1 MSVKID
7 KNATPGVGTA
17 APTAGRWAAV
27 STVVGPVL
35 LLAAF
40 LWHPPIPG
48 RLPDDAAVAEAA
60 AADPTRWGLAHFAAV
75 LASAAIAVAF
85 VAVREHLR
93 AHGDRRSSALGL
105 GAVVIGSVMY
115 AVLPGLEFAHV
126 AAHETGADMEAIQA
140 AQREWFLVFLLGGSL
155 AFLLGCAAF
164 AVAVMRTRPL
174 GGRLDGVVAGALIVF
189 ALARLV
195 PIGAVQ
201 FYVQSAAAMLA
212 LLPLAVGMWERA
224 KTPGS

>member
-1 MSVKID
+1 MSVRID
-7 KNATPGVGTA
+7 QNASAAETA
-17 APTAGRWAAV
+17 APTPQRWAAI
-27 STVVGPVL
+27 STGIGPML

-48 RLPDDAAVAEAA
+48 RLPNDAALAEAA
-60 AADPTRWGLAHFAAV
+60 AADLTRWGLAHFAAV

-85 VAVREHLR
+85 VAVREYLR
-93 AHGDRRSSALGL
+93 AHGDRRPSAIGL
-105 GAVVIGSVMY
+105 GAVVIGSVLY
-115 AVLPGLEFAHV
+115 AVLPGLEFAQIP
-126 AAHETGADMEAIQA
+126 AYETGADMEATQA
-140 AQREWFLVFLLGGSL
+140 ALREWFLAFLLGGSL
-155 AFLLGCAAF
+155 VFLLGCAAF

-195 PIGAVQ
+195 PIGTVQ
-201 FYVQSAAAMLA
+201 FYVQSAAALLA
-212 LLPLAVGMWERA
+212 MLPLAVGMWGRT

>member
-1 MSVKID
+1 MSVRID
-7 KNATPGVGTA
+7 HGAGSGTGEAASTP
-17 APTAGRWAAV
+17 GRWAAV
-27 STVVGPVL
+27 ATGAGPVL

-60 AADPTRWGLAHFAAV
+60 AADLTRWGLVHLAAV
-75 LASAAIAVAF
+75 IGSAAIAVSF
-85 VAVREHLR
+85 VAVREYLR
-93 AHGDRRSSALGL
+93 GHGDRRLSAFGL
-105 GAVVIGSVMY
+105 GAVVIGSVLY
-115 AVLPGLEFAHV
+115 AVLPGLEFAHI
-126 AAHETGADMEAIQA
+126 AAHETGADMEATQA
-140 AQREWFLVFLLGGSL
+140 ALTEWFLVFLLGGSL
-155 AFLLGCAAF
+155 VFLLGCAAF

-174 GGRLDGVVAGALIVF
+174 GGSLDGVVAGALIVF

-212 LLPLAVGMWERA
+212 LLPLAVGTWER
-224 KTPGS
+224 TMTRGS

>member
-1 MSVKID
+1 MSVRID
-7 KNATPGVGTA
+7 QNAASGAGVA
-17 APTAGRWAAV
+17 APAPGRWAAV
-27 STVVGPVL
+27 ATGAGPVL

-60 AADPTRWGLAHFAAV
+60 GADLTRWGLAHLVAV

-85 VAVREHLR
+85 VAVREYLQV
-93 AHGDRRSSALGL
+93 HGDRRPSTLGL
-105 GAVVIGSVMY
+105 GAVVFGSVLY
-115 AVLPGLEFAHV
+115 AVLPGLEFAQI
-126 AAHETGADMEAIQA
+126 AAHETGADMEGAQA
-140 AQREWFLVFLLGGSL
+140 ALREWFLVFLLVGSL

-174 GGRLDGVVAGALIVF
+174 GGRLDGVIAGALIVF

-201 FYVQSAAAMLA
+201 FYVQSAAALLA
-212 LLPLAVGMWERA
+212 LLPLAVGMWEGT
-224 KTPGS
+224 KNPGA

>member
-1 MSVKID
+1 MSVRID
-7 KNATPGVGTA
+7 QNAASGAGVA
-17 APTAGRWAAV
+17 APTPGRWAAV
-27 STVVGPVL
+27 ATGAGPVL

-60 AADPTRWGLAHFAAV
+60 AADLTRWGLAHLVAV

-85 VAVREHLR
+85 VAVREYLR
-93 AHGDRRSSALGL
+93 VHGDRRPSALGL
-105 GAVVIGSVMY
+105 GAVVFGSVLY
-115 AVLPGLEFAHV
+115 AVLPGLEFAQI
-126 AAHETGADMEAIQA
+126 AAHETGADMEGAQA
-140 AQREWFLVFLLGGSL
+140 ALKEWFLVFLLVGSL
-155 AFLLGCAAF
+155 VFLLGCAAF

-201 FYVQSAAAMLA
+201 FYVQSAAALLA
-212 LLPLAVGMWERA
+212 LLPLAVGMWWRTR
-224 KTPGS
+224 TPGS

>member
-1 MSVKID
+1 MSVRINQ
-7 KNATPGVGTA
+7 NAESAAEVA
-17 APTAGRWAAV
+17 APTPERWAAIL
-27 STVVGPVL
+27 TGVGPVL

-60 AADPTRWGLAHFAAV
+60 AADLTRWGLAHFAAV

-85 VAVREHLR
+85 VAVREYLR
-93 AHGDRRSSALGL
+93 AHGDRRPSALGL
-105 GAVVIGSVMY
+105 GAVVVGSVLY
-115 AVLPGLEFAHV
+115 AVLPGLEFAHI
-126 AAHETGADMEAIQA
+126 AAHETGADMEAAQA
-140 AQREWFLVFLLGGSL
+140 ALREWFLVFLLGGSL
-155 AFLLGCAAF
+155 VFLLGCAAF

-201 FYVQSAAAMLA
+201 FYVQSAAALLA
-212 LLPLAVGMWERA
+212 LLPLAVGMWGRT

>member
-1 MSVKID
+1 MSVRID
-7 KNATPGVGTA
+7 QNAESAAEAA
-17 APTAGRWAAV
+17 APTPERWAAIL
-27 STVVGPVL
+27 TGVGPVL

-60 AADPTRWGLAHFAAV
+60 AADLTRWGLAHFAAV

-85 VAVREHLR
+85 VAVREYLR
-93 AHGDRRSSALGL
+93 VHGDRRPSALGL
-105 GAVVIGSVMY
+105 GAVVIGSVLY
-115 AVLPGLEFAHV
+115 AVLPGLEFVHI
-126 AAHETGADMEAIQA
+126 AAHETGADMEAAQA
-140 AQREWFLVFLLGGSL
+140 ALREWFLIFLVGGSL
-155 AFLLGCAAF
+155 VFLLGCAAF

-174 GGRLDGVVAGALIVF
+174 GGKLDGVVAGALIVF

-201 FYVQSAAAMLA
+201 FYVQSAAALLA
-212 LLPLAVGMWERA
+212 LLPLAVGMWGRT
-224 KTPGS
+224 KTPRS

>member
-1 MSVKID
+1 MSARID
-7 KNATPGVGTA
+7 QDTRSAAGVAARTP
-17 APTAGRWAAV
+17 GRWAAIATG
-27 STVVGPVL
+27 SGPVL

-60 AADPTRWGLAHFAAV
+60 AADLTRWGLAHFAAV
-75 LASAAIAVAF
+75 LASAGIAVAF
-85 VAVREHLR
+85 VAVREYLR
-93 AHGDRRSSALGL
+93 AHGDRRPSALGL
-105 GAVVIGSVMY
+105 GAVVIGSVLY
-115 AVLPGLEFAHV
+115 AVLPGLEFAQI
-126 AAHETGADMEAIQA
+126 AADETGADMEAAQA
-140 AQREWFLVFLLGGSL
+140 ALKEWLLVFLVGGSL
-155 AFLLGCAAF
+155 VFLLGCAAF

-201 FYVQSAAAMLA
+201 FYVQAAAALLA
-212 LLPLAVGMWERA
+212 LLPLAAGMWGRT